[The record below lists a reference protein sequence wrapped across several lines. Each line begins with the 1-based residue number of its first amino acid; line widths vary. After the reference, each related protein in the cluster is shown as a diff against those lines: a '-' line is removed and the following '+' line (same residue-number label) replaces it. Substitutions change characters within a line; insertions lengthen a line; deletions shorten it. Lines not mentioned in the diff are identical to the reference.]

1 MIGILLVNL
10 GTPEAPTTPAV
21 RRYLREFLSD
31 PRVVEIPRILWW
43 PILNGPI
50 LLTRP
55 ARSARAYRSIWL
67 DEGSPLLVHSQNLA
81 AGLQQQYDSHHPGS
95 VLVRLAMRYGQP
107 SVATGLRALRDAGC
121 EKIVVVPLYPQ
132 YSATTTAAIFDAVSA
147 ELRSWRNLPELVFL
161 RDWHR
166 HPRYIAALARS
177 VRAHWEQT
185 GRPDRLLLSFH
196 GLPARNVAL
205 GDPYRA
211 ECEKT
216 TERLIAALG
225 LEPDQWVQ
233 TFQSR
238 FGPARWLEPYTS
250 VTLQE
255 LGKAG
260 VGRVDCLCPGFVTDC
275 LETLEEIAIG
285 GKEIFLHAGGKQM
298 HYIPCLNADPAWIA
312 DFRAILDE
320 HLPPG
325 DGLLRLPAATATL
338 PVENLPTKEAAP

>member
-31 PRVVEIPRILWW
+31 PRVVEIPRFVWW

-55 ARSARAYRSIWL
+55 ARSARAYRRIWL
-67 DEGSPLLVHSQNLA
+67 DKGSPLLVYSQNLA
-81 AGLQQQYDSHHPGS
+81 SGLQRQYEAERPGK
-95 VLVRLAMRYGQP
+95 VQVRLAMRYGQP
-107 SVATGLRALRDAGC
+107 AVAAELRALRDAGC
-121 EKIVVVPLYPQ
+121 EKILVVPLYPQ
-132 YSATTTAAIFDAVSA
+132 YSATTTASIFDAVSA
-147 ELRSWRNLPELVFL
+147 ELRGWRNLPELVFV
-161 RDWHR
+161 RDWHK

-177 VRAHWEQT
+177 VQTHWQQN

-205 GDPYRA
+205 GDPYRG

-216 TERLIAALG
+216 TELLVAALG
-225 LEPDQWVQ
+225 LQKDEWVQ

-250 VTLQE
+250 VILKA
-255 LGKAG
+255 LGEKG
-260 VGRVDCLCPGFVTDC
+260 IERIDCLCPGFATDC
-275 LETLEEIAIG
+275 LETLEEMAIG
-285 GKEIFLHAGGKQM
+285 GKETFLHAGGKQM
-298 HYIPCLNADPAWIA
+298 HYIACLNDDAEWVA

-320 HLPPG
+320 HLPTAQ
-325 DGLLRLPAATATL
+325 GLLHHSAATATL
-338 PVENLPTKEAAP
+338 PSEDPPIKEVAP